1 MFGNDLKFETEDA
14 KRHQGCQIWKYKLG
28 ELSPSQ
34 KIKNTIVVKKSWLVS
49 WCLGTLRCGCPWL
62 DTKCLSQLLLL
73 VFQDPVKCISQ
84 ILSLMCYAMWEAE
97 CPWLAPSSPSPG
109 PSEPTDASH
118 HLNHLLSWDGPR
130 VNFDLFFYIFSKWFI
145 YLSVK
150 FFIDMCPCV
159 RDPANYEES
168 CNRCGFVQLI
178 VMVWYGN

>member
-130 VNFDLFFYIFSKWFI
+130 VNFYLFFLFSQNDSFTWV
-145 YLSVK
+145 LSSSL
-150 FFIDMCPCV
+150 ICV
-159 RDPANYEES
+159 P
-168 CNRCGFVQLI
+168 V
-178 VMVWYGN
+178 